1 MKRFLTLQSFATF
14 AKVGFRS
21 IQFSIVALVM
31 LLGLNLGTVK
41 SAVAAPT
48 SGVKSV
54 PVAIFGLGRQ
64 AEGKV
69 DQAIGKAQGSMSNA
83 TDKTKGSAKQAIGK
97 AKSDIGRIESNAKS
111 ATNKTR
117 DAVSD
122 AADSASDAA
131 NAATDKVKDLIGK

>member
-1 MKRFLTLQSFATF
+1 MRRFLNLQSFRKF
-14 AKVGFRS
+14 SFRS
-21 IQFSIVALVM
+21 IQFSIVALIM
-31 LLGLNLGTVK
+31 MLGLNLGTMK
-41 SAVAAPT
+41 SATAAPT
-48 SGVKSV
+48 SVVNSA

-69 DQAIGKAQGSMSNA
+69 DQAVGKAQGAMGDA
-83 TDKTKGSAKQAIGK
+83 TNKTKGLATQTKGK
-97 AKSDIGRIESNAKS
+97 AKSDIGRVESSAKS

-131 NAATDKVKDLIGK
+131 NAAVDKVKDLIGK